1 MGLYT
6 EGLKVSIHRQVAK
19 GKTVKEAYGFLTSKL
34 SKALKSYEADM
45 EEVISAEGNMISPQQ
60 SSLLD
65 SLETVRSV
73 TAAMILD
80 LDTLRI
86 DGWEPEA

>member
-1 MGLYT
+1 
-6 EGLKVSIHRQVAK
+6 
-19 GKTVKEAYGFLTSKL
+19 
-34 SKALKSYEADM
+34 
-45 EEVISAEGNMISPQQ
+45 MISPQQ

-65 SLETVRSV
+65 ILETVRSV

-86 DGWEPEA
+86 DGWKPED

>member
-34 SKALKSYEADM
+34 SKALKSYVEIRCQFVFSDLKSG
-45 EEVISAEGNMISPQQ
+45 V
-60 SSLLD
+60 SS
-65 SLETVRSV
+65 SFR
-73 TAAMILD
+73 ARMMN
-80 LDTLRI
+80 
-86 DGWEPEA
+86 

>member
-1 MGLYT
+1 MGQYT
-6 EGLKVSIHRQVAK
+6 DGLKVSIHRQVAK
-19 GKTVKEAYGFLTSKL
+19 GKTVEEAYGFLTFKL
-34 SKALKSYEADM
+34 SKALKSYEA
-45 EEVISAEGNMISPQQ
+45 VK
-60 SSLLD
+60 
-65 SLETVRSV
+65 SV